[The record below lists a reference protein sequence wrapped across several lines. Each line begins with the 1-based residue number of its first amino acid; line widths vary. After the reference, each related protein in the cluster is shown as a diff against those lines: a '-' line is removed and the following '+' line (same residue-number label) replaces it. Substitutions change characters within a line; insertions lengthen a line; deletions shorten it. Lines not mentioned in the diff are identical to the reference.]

1 MSIPS
6 KWNMEKKIGRWLIF
20 RESDG
25 VFVCEIQSEANAKR
39 ICQTHNSFDGLLEA
53 LKEGLE
59 WIYPMTDTLV
69 EEKERENVIKRVQQ
83 AIAQAEL

>member
-6 KWNMEKKIGRWLIF
+6 KWNMERKMGRWLIF

-39 ICQTHNSFDGLLEA
+39 ICQTHNSHDGLLEA
-53 LKEGLE
+53 CKSMIKSLQKDRLTM
-59 WIYPMTDTLV
+59 YVNFQVRKQM
-69 EEKERENVIKRVQQ
+69 RE
-83 AIAQAEL
+83 AIAQAEE